1 MDITIFVYLSLQT
14 SRSL

>member
-14 SRSL
+14 TRSL